1 MDTNQR
7 GYEEEVEVEVEA
19 VWDEDEDED
28 EEVEAEELDPRTLG
42 VPGLKTL
49 MPGDRV
55 EVLWRH
61 GASSLPMLA
70 LQHHLTSS
78 HTAPARRLGEGASE
92 GVRARDAGRPAR
104 YHLPHHVRRRRGG
117 SASSAVAA
125 HSLYLPLIHS
135 DS

>member
-1 MDTNQR
+1 MDTNQH

-49 MPGDRV
+49 IPGDRV

-70 LQHHLTSS
+70 LTAAPNLQS
-78 HTAPARRLGEGASE
+78 HTAPASRLGEGASE

-104 YHLPHHVRRRRGG
+104 YHLPHHVR
-117 SASSAVAA
+117 
-125 HSLYLPLIHS
+125 
-135 DS
+135 

>member
-1 MDTNQR
+1 MDTNQH

-70 LQHHLTSS
+70 L
-78 HTAPARRLGEGASE
+78 TAAPNLQPHRAGAQV
-92 GVRARDAGRPAR
+92 G
-104 YHLPHHVRRRRGG
+104 RGG
-117 SASSAVAA
+117 E
-125 HSLYLPLIHS
+125 
-135 DS
+135 

>member
-1 MDTNQR
+1 MLTVDSMVPQ
-7 GYEEEVEVEVEA
+7 YEEVKVEA
-19 VWDEDEDED
+19 VWEVL
-28 EEVEAEELDPRTLG
+28 EEEEEEEAVEAEELLDPLTLG

-49 MPGDRV
+49 ILGDRV

-70 LQHHLTSS
+70 LQQHLTSS

-104 YHLPHHVRRRRGG
+104 YHLPHHV
-117 SASSAVAA
+117 
-125 HSLYLPLIHS
+125 
-135 DS
+135 